1 MLRIQAGRRFKV
13 ESPEC
18 LDDGR
23 IDFVGD
29 NELEILNRDTCKFKF
44 RRVFFQVGG
53 GPPDDGINGSYTLS
67 RAALSEQAV
76 LQCLA
81 ALPSGRRCMMKLQF
95 RRNIAEERRGRQGA
109 ELTAPGAL
117 QGAAEEQAVL
127 GTRYVDVEQAALLGV
142 RAAFVRHIFGP

>member
-1 MLRIQAGRRFKV
+1 MSRQWKDRL
-13 ESPEC
+13 
-18 LDDGR
+18 
-23 IDFVGD
+23 
-29 NELEILNRDTCKFKF
+29 
-44 RRVFFQVGG
+44 QVGG
-53 GPPDDGINGSYTLS
+53 GPPDDGINVSYTLS

-127 GTRYVDVEQAALLGV
+127 GTRYGDVEQAALLGV
-142 RAAFVRHIFGP
+142 RAAFVRHVFGP